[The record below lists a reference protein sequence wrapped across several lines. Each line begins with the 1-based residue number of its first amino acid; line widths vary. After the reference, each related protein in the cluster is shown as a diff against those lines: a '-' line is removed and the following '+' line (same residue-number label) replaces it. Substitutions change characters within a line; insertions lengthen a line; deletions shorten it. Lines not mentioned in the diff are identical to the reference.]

1 MRRVF
6 PIFIFLAFVGAFLPG
21 QQLRIAAYNTGGLG
35 ETRTDYQALARLLS
49 NFDLVAAVQVMNAEG
64 LEKVVT
70 ALDERWEGVMSEK
83 ENRARGLREF
93 FGFIFNDR
101 VELVKMLGAYPPP
114 DTFIRPPYGAQFK
127 LRGSRFAFNLVA
139 CHITQG
145 AARST
150 EIFRLADV
158 YRYFEKLTGNRG
170 ITILAGDFND
180 DKPRSFD
187 SFLGGT
193 DRQVVA
199 VRGTMSGR
207 RGADPGFDHMFAS
220 AALQPRIEAADLF
233 SCGEPGARRLP
244 VYLVLKAGR

>member
-1 MRRVF
+1 MRR
-6 PIFIFLAFVGAFLPG
+6 FLPLVLVLVSVSLSA
-21 QQLRIAAYNTGGLG
+21 QQLRIAAYTTEGLG
-35 ETRTDYQALARLLS
+35 EARTDYPALARLLS

-83 ENRARGLREF
+83 EGRVRGLREF
-93 FGFIFNDR
+93 FGFIFNDK

-127 LRGSRFAFNLVA
+127 PRGAGLAFNLVA

-145 AARST
+145 PTRST
-150 EIFRLADV
+150 EIYRLADV

-180 DKPRSFD
+180 DRPRSFD

-199 VRGTMSGR
+199 VRGTMAGR
-207 RGADPGFDHMFAS
+207 RGPDPGFDHMFVS
-220 AALQPRIEAADLF
+220 AALQPRIAGADLF
-233 SCGEPGARRLP
+233 SAAGPVASRFP